1 MWNERYGTK
10 EYVYGR
16 EPNSFLVEKSSL
28 LPKGRVLCL
37 AEGEGRNAVFLAG
50 LGLEVVAVDSSAVGL
65 KKAERLAAE
74 SEVKI
79 ETIVTDLADYAIPKA
94 SFSAVISIFCHL
106 PPPLRVAVHRKLVN
120 GLKPGGLLLLE
131 AFTPK
136 QLAYRT
142 GGPPSAQMMMTLAEL
157 RLELQGLKIEHG
169 RELVRSVHE
178 GELHHGDAAVV
189 QVVARKP

>member
-1 MWNERYGTK
+1 M
-10 EYVYGR
+10 
-16 EPNSFLVEKSSL
+16 
-28 LPKGRVLCL
+28 
-37 AEGEGRNAVFLAG
+37 
-50 LGLEVVAVDSSAVGL
+50 
-65 KKAERLAAE
+65 
-74 SEVKI
+74 
-79 ETIVTDLADYAIPKA
+79 
-94 SFSAVISIFCHL
+94 
-106 PPPLRVAVHRKLVN
+106 HRKLVN